1 MSWRYGVLGRDPCP
15 GGCHR
20 TIFNLMSRLTLIPMT
35 TDELETLMARTAR
48 EYAAEQVQAGN
59 WPEESAE
66 ELGRAE
72 TARLLPEGAQTPGM
86 SFLSAFDGDLRV
98 GYVWLNLEPRI
109 ATTGEAWI
117 YDIEVVAE
125 LRGRGYG
132 RLLLAAAEDEARRAG
147 ATYLGLNVFGTNL
160 VARSLYEGSGYEVK
174 TMQMRKA
181 L

>member
-1 MSWRYGVLGRDPCP
+1 M
-15 GGCHR
+15 
-20 TIFNLMSRLTLIPMT
+20 FNLMNRLTLTPMT
-35 TDELETLMARTAR
+35 SDEVDVLIARTAR
-48 EYAAEQVQAGN
+48 EFAAEQVAAGN
-59 WPEESAE
+59 WPEESAA

-72 TARLLPEGAQTPGM
+72 TARLLPQGGDTPGM
-86 SFLSAFDGDLRV
+86 SILSAFDGENRV

-109 ATTGEAWI
+109 SSTGEAWI
-117 YDIEVVAE
+117 YDIEVAAE

-132 RLLLAAAEDEARRAG
+132 RLLLEAAEDEARRAG
-147 ATYLGLNVFGTNL
+147 ATYLGLNVFGANR

>member
-1 MSWRYGVLGRDPCP
+1 M
-15 GGCHR
+15 
-20 TIFNLMSRLTLIPMT
+20 NRLTLTPMT
-35 TDELETLMARTAR
+35 SDEVDVLIARTAR
-48 EYAAEQVQAGN
+48 EFAAEQVAAGN
-59 WPEESAE
+59 WPEESAA

-72 TARLLPEGAQTPGM
+72 TARLLPQGGDTPGM
-86 SFLSAFDGDLRV
+86 SILSAFDGENRV

-109 ATTGEAWI
+109 SSTGEAWI
-117 YDIEVVAE
+117 YDIEVAAE

-132 RLLLAAAEDEARRAG
+132 RLLLEAAEDEARRAG
-147 ATYLGLNVFGTNL
+147 ATYLGLNVFGANR